1 MSSSKPKHVA
11 THDPVAL
18 CEAALASADEAV
30 ASGDAA
36 SAERWLKVAR
46 QATAMGNDLAEVR
59 EKTAVT
65 AVALDPAAKL
75 AQLRRRRAAII
86 AVIGRR
92 LERLAQ
98 LPDDQPVDVLP
109 PRIKREPPDQ

>member
-1 MSSSKPKHVA
+1 MSPSKPKPAA

-18 CEAALASADEAV
+18 GEAALASADEAV
-30 ASGDAA
+30 ANGDAA

-46 QATAMGNDLAEVR
+46 QATAMGNDLAEAR
-59 EKTAVT
+59 EKATVAE
-65 AVALDPAAKL
+65 VALDPAAKL

-92 LERLAQ
+92 LERLAL

-109 PRIKREPPDQ
+109 PRIKRKPPLE